1 MTREFS
7 TNLEGNMQGDQKKK
21 IQTVEDCLQLI
32 QHVSVCDSA
41 RCDVHGCIRMK
52 RVLRHAVECRRKGQC
67 SICKQYVRLCV
78 LHAKNC
84 RATNCNVH
92 YCDKIRA
99 KIAHKEQEKQRRAA
113 SAETLLQMQYSLG
126 TSNVA
131 LSSNINRPAFQITKL
146 NNQLGISQETNC
158 FQRSLSVHIPS
169 STNTFINKP
178 FCRANSYAIALDGGS
193 PKISSPTQGL
203 VTVVRGQQEM
213 PLLYNC
219 KELERRCE
227 KMDISKP

>member
-1 MTREFS
+1 MHDGQS
-7 TNLEGNMQGDQKKK
+7 KK

-41 RCDVHGCIRMK
+41 KCDVHGCIRMK
-52 RVLRHAVECRRKGQC
+52 RVLRHAVECRRKGNC

-84 RATNCNVH
+84 NATNCKVH

-99 KIAHKEQEKQRRAA
+99 KIAHKEKERQRRAV

-126 TSNVA
+126 TNNVA
-131 LSSNINRPAFQITKL
+131 LSSNISRPAFQTT
-146 NNQLGISQETNC
+146 NNQLGIREEMDC

-169 STNTFINKP
+169 AGNFINKP
-178 FCRANSYAIALDGGS
+178 FCRANLYAIALNGAPS
-193 PKISSPTQGL
+193 KLSSPSQGL
-203 VTVVRGQQEM
+203 VTVVQGQQEM
-213 PLLYNC
+213 PALYNC

-227 KMDISKP
+227 EMDISKP